1 MCKQDV
7 RKLRGLQ
14 MFAAAVSI
22 LTPFD
27 GSKVNANVC
36 WGIWDYIIFYLR
48 RRRRWRPTYANTE
61 LDIPARF

>member
-1 MCKQDV
+1 
-7 RKLRGLQ
+7 

-61 LDIPARF
+61 IDIPARF